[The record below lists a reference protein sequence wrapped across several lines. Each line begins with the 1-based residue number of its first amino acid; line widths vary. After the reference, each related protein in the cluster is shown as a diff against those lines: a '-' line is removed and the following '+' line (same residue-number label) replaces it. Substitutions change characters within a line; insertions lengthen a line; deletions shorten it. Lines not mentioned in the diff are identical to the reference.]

1 MTFGQSVANVATFTS
16 AVAIIGSLISVGFLF
31 NDLNQFHE
39 IALEDMQEFRVSCE
53 SVLPNWNS
61 EIMVELSVG

>member
-39 IALEDMQEFRVSCE
+39 IALEDMQEFRVSFDAD
-53 SVLPNWNS
+53 LAN
-61 EIMVELSVG
+61 